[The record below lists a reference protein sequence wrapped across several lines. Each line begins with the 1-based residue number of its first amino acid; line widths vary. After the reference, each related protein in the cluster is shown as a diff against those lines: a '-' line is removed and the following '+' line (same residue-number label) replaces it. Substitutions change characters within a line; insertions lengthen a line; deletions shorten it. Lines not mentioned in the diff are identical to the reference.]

1 VSENMMSFR
10 QYIMETN
17 YTKSSPE
24 YSEIKVQRGHSE
36 GPLSKFMNS
45 VSKRKWR
52 KHVQSGTHQTRSRK
66 QMNNV
71 NNFSS
76 EGIAQHKTD
85 RVKKKF
91 ASGNVERPVILRHKE
106 SGHEHL
112 VQGNTRASHG
122 TKDDKHVGVTVVDY

>member
-1 VSENMMSFR
+1 MMSFR
-10 QYIMETN
+10 QYIMEIN
-17 YTKSSPE
+17 YTKSNPE
-24 YSEIKVQRGHSE
+24 YSEIKVQRGDSE
-36 GPLSKFMNS
+36 EKPGHLSKFMNS
-45 VSKRKWR
+45 VSKRKWKR
-52 KHVQSGTHQTRSRK
+52 HVQSGTHQTRSRE

-76 EGIAQHKTD
+76 EGIAKHKKA
-85 RVKKKF
+85 RVRKKF